1 VKGDNYFAIGQP
13 ITVTSNYCSCL
24 TI

>member
-1 VKGDNYFAIGQP
+1 VKGDNYFVIGQP